1 MQTLWFSYNALV
13 FILFI
18 NSLFFIPQI
27 YNLYVTRS
35 SRAVA
40 VSTYLGLLVVYA
52 VGTFQSIMLGY
63 VLMAIAAFCNVL
75 TIVTTIVMYYLIGRK
90 TMSAEDL
97 PLQDIL
103 DSIPCNIYWKDANG
117 LYLGANK
124 AALSSFGLQR
134 HEVIGK
140 SLHDFLPKE
149 LADKCLINDH
159 DVMYNNKPLLEEEY
173 DHVNERMFL
182 SSKQALCDA
191 SGNVIGMIGAS
202 FDCTGIRSN
211 HQQQAERLEAVLASL
226 PAHFYWTDMHGK
238 IQGCSHYMAQL
249 HGVFQHDTLIGKSIS
264 ELPSLINPDSIE
276 RSNALVMKNR
286 SRMVVEEHGVADDGS
301 TATFLAHKAPL
312 IGAHNQIK
320 GVLSLSMDISAL
332 KLERAQ
338 LKQAIQD
345 ADIANQVKYA
355 FIANMSHDIRTP
367 MSGIIS
373 MAEAMVA
380 RDQGEKED
388 GIALVQ
394 AGNRLLELLNEII
407 EISQIGS
414 EKLIIKTKKFQLK
427 QLVAQIIDLSI
438 PAANNKQLS
447 LRFTYDK
454 NIPSTLICD
463 PIRVHRIVLNLLSN
477 AIKFTET
484 GRIQVSA
491 QLAQEA
497 QHHCIIKLAV
507 QDTGI
512 GIPKDQHDFIFNKFN
527 KLKESC
533 TESGHQGLG
542 LGLSIV
548 KGFVEDLHGEVYVN
562 SDEGAGA
569 EFVVYLPMK
578 KVLVENESH
587 LNMQDIETVKNYS
600 AKGSAPSDL
609 ITAQNDFTQVS
620 AEDLTLLRSLAAK
633 ILVVDDDRLVQT
645 ATQLIL
651 QNFGCEVVV
660 AQNGEEALQHI
671 ATDRFDLVLMDIGLP
686 DISGFEVIE
695 RIRQQPGNANTH
707 LPIIV
712 FTAHIDLGTL
722 SDVPSGITDIY
733 NKPMTTHL
741 CRSIL
746 TKYLVNKLETT
757 VQPEES
763 TV

>member
-1 MQTLWFSYNALV
+1 MQTLWLSYNVAT

-18 NSLFFIPQI
+18 NSLIFIPQV
-27 YNLYVTRS
+27 YTLYVTRS
-35 SRAVA
+35 SRAFA
-40 VSTYLGLLVVYA
+40 VSTYTGLLIVYIL
-52 VGTFQSIMLGY
+52 GTFQAMMLGY
-63 VLMAIAAFCNVL
+63 ILMAVAGFCNVVAV
-75 TIVTTIVMYYLIGRK
+75 VTTIAMYYLIGRK
-90 TMSAEDL
+90 TMSAGDI
-97 PLQDIL
+97 PLHDIL
-103 DSIPCNIYWKDANG
+103 DMIPCNIYWKDSNG

-124 AALSSFGLQR
+124 AALNTFGLER

-149 LADKCLINDH
+149 LADTCLINDN
-159 DVMYNNKPLLEEEY
+159 DVMHNDKPFLDEEY
-173 DHVNERMFL
+173 DWANDRVFL
-182 SSKQALCDA
+182 SSKQPLYDTA
-191 SGNVIGMIGAS
+191 GKVIGMLGAS

-211 HQQQAERLEAVLASL
+211 HKQKAERLEAVITSL
-226 PAHFYWTDMHGK
+226 PAQFYWTDIHGK

-249 HGVFQHDTLIGKSIS
+249 QGVFQHDIIIGKRLS
-264 ELPSLINPDSIE
+264 ELPALINPDSVE

-286 SRMVVEEHGVADDGS
+286 SRMVVEEYGVADDGS
-301 TATFLAHKAPL
+301 TATFLAYKAPL
-312 IGAHNQIK
+312 ISGRNQVS
-320 GVLSLSMDISAL
+320 GVLSLSVDISAS

-373 MAEAMVA
+373 MAEAMVS

-477 AIKFTET
+477 AIKFTHE
-484 GRIQVSA
+484 GHIQVTA
-491 QLAQEA
+491 QLAQAA
-497 QHHCIIKLAV
+497 QHHCIIKLV
-507 QDTGI
+507 VKDTGI
-512 GIPKDQHDFIFNKFN
+512 GIPTDQHDFIFNKFN
-527 KLKESC
+527 KLKESY
-533 TESGHQGLG
+533 TDSGHQGLG

-548 KGFVEDLHGEVYVN
+548 KEFVEDLHGEVYVN
-562 SDEGAGA
+562 SEEGAGA
-569 EFVVYLPMK
+569 EFVVYIPMK
-578 KVLVENESH
+578 KVLVENEPRP
-587 LNMQDIETVKNYS
+587 NTQDIETVKSYS
-600 AKGSAPSDL
+600 AKSPALSQQSSTNKGAAQVNTYDL
-609 ITAQNDFTQVS
+609 S
-620 AEDLTLLRSLAAK
+620 LLRSLAAK
-633 ILVVDDDRLVQT
+633 VLVVDDDRLVQT

-651 QNFGCEVVV
+651 QNFGCEVTV
-660 AQNGEEALQHI
+660 AQDGEQALQHI

-686 DISGFEVIE
+686 DISGFDVID

-712 FTAHIDLGTL
+712 FTAHIDLGAL
-722 SDVPSGITDIY
+722 SDIPASITDIY
-733 NKPMTTHL
+733 NKPMTMQL
-741 CRSIL
+741 CQTIL
-746 TKYLVNKLETT
+746 TKYLVNKLEATSQLEET
-757 VQPEES
+757 V
-763 TV
+763 